1 MLAEDIFRIT
11 MAMIDE
17 INDNGTLDPN
27 TTAEYRA
34 KAPAILTMLQNELM
48 GIENRYKSINEQ
60 IKPVPIETLDQPVQL
75 DDIKAN
81 TLLTNGLAAHL
92 MLHEDTAKASF
103 FQQRYEEMRNKY
115 LKPIPI
121 PITTKVDKYNSTLDF

>member
-1 MLAEDIFRIT
+1 MLAEDIFKIT